1 MISIIVCEDNKND
14 LAKIRKSISKI
25 MKSLKIDY
33 KENVFMDYDE
43 SFMKIIDKK
52 IPFKF
57 YILDIETPSRSG
69 IDIARIIRKKD
80 YSSPIIFLT

>member
-1 MISIIVCEDNKND
+1 MINIIVCDDNKND
-14 LAKIRKSISKI
+14 LNKIRKSINKI

-57 YILDIETPSRSG
+57 YIETDKNGNP
-69 IDIARIIRKKD
+69 KK
-80 YSSPIIFLT
+80 YPFWYRGRVYEITEETK